1 MKKIGFLALF
11 ILNVI
16 MIPLT
21 GFSAEE
27 FSPMTCQKWSES
39 EEDEIQY
46 EGIKI
51 SPLLGTCTLD
61 YFVKYRSV
69 DHEVIIPYAW
79 SNCDYTNQVIE
90 ERPSSLYNFSLGH
103 SGSVYSHEGF
113 NKTEGQLLEFAR
125 AISEKEIVATAEVK
139 EIDPKVKFWTEKYS
153 YEVNLTRPILFTNKK
168 HFSFG
173 LNECWLQG
181 DFGFN
186 EPPPDSY
193 SK

>member
-46 EGIKI
+46 EG
-51 SPLLGTCTLD
+51 
-61 YFVKYRSV
+61 SV